1 MSDAAAAKEMIR
13 VEGDLTDQTGREMFA
28 AAQGCIRRK
37 ACEITVDL
45 SSVKNM
51 DSLGGAWLGRLMA
64 NARLK
69 KVNVEI
75 SGATGQAAE
84 LLDMLAPTLSA
95 EPAPGTRRIGLFED
109 IGGTFLNALSEA
121 REAFELVI
129 EAVYWAVIGPLTGK
143 GLRIENTLDEMHEM
157 GVRAVGIVCLINF
170 LLGLIIAML
179 SIAQVEP
186 FGLGIYV
193 ATVVVI
199 GFARELGAVMT
210 AVVVSARSGAAI
222 AAEMATMVVQE
233 EIDSLRGMGL
243 NPARFLVA
251 PKLVA
256 MIAVM
261 PCLTVLAM
269 FSGVA
274 GGTLVGV
281 VLLKISTNLWLQQ
294 TQTYLKAGDIAQ
306 GLIKCVVFAFVI
318 TLVGCHNGLRVKGG
332 ARGVGLATTRSVV
345 MDIFFIIVAD
355 MIFAILFYF
364 VFK

>member
-1 MSDAAAAKEMIR
+1 MSDTVEKELIR
-13 VEGDLTDQTGREMFA
+13 VEGDLTDQTGRELFT

-37 ACEITVDL
+37 IRSLVIDL
-45 SSVKNM
+45 SSVGRM
-51 DSLGGAWLGRLMA
+51 DSLGGAWLGRLMVR
-64 NARLK
+64 ARTQ

-75 SGATGQAAE
+75 AGASGQVAE
-84 LLDMLAPTLSA
+84 LIELLEPTLTR
-95 EPAPGTRRIGLFED
+95 EPPPKPRRIGLFEG
-109 IGGTFLNALSEA
+109 IGGACINAAAEI
-121 REAFELVI
+121 REALGLII
-129 EAVYWAVIGPLTGK
+129 EAIYWAIIAPLTGR
-143 GLRIENTLDEMHEM
+143 GLRIETALEEMHEM

-170 LLGLIIAML
+170 LLGLIIALL

-233 EIDSLRGMGL
+233 EIDSLRGMGF
-243 NPARFLVA
+243 NPVRFLVA

-256 MIAVM
+256 LVLVM

-274 GGTLVGV
+274 GGTVVGV
-281 VLLKISTNLWLQQ
+281 ALLKISTDLWLKQ
-294 TQTYLKAGDIAQ
+294 TQAFLKAGDIMQ
-306 GLIKCVVFAFVI
+306 GLIKSFVFAFLI
-318 TLVGCHNGLRVKGG
+318 TLIGCHNGLRVKGG
-332 ARGVGLATTRSVV
+332 ARGVGQATTRSVV

-355 MIFAILFYF
+355 MVFAILFYF
-364 VFK
+364 VLK